1 MTREEEKIVALNN
14 YIHETSS
21 SGCEVVKENAF
32 IAGFEIADKTML
44 DRACEWLELRVSE
57 DFPVDTNECGMPFCE
72 SWIKAQEERIKA
84 MKEFITA
91 FRQAM
96 EGGAE

>member
-1 MTREEEKIVALNN
+1 MKREKEKIVALNN

-21 SGCEVVKENAF
+21 SGSEVVKENAF

-44 DRACEWLELRVSE
+44 DRACEWLKNRHNIEKCLGVLTSRTE
-57 DFPVDTNECGMPFCE
+57 DLAKV
-72 SWIKAQEERIKA
+72 
-84 MKEFITA
+84 

>member
-1 MTREEEKIVALNN
+1 MKREKEKIVALNN

-44 DRACEWLELRVSE
+44 DRACEWMNKVFFQNPFLTKKGIVSGKY
-57 DFPVDTNECGMPFCE
+57 DTME
-72 SWIKAQEERIKA
+72 
-84 MKEFITA
+84 EFITA

-96 EGGAE
+96 KGE

>member
-1 MTREEEKIVALNN
+1 MKLEKEKIVALNN

-21 SGCEVVKENAF
+21 SGCEAVKENAF
-32 IAGFEIADKTML
+32 IAGFEIANHTML
-44 DRACEWLELRVSE
+44 DKAVRWLEDNIDLYAM
-57 DFPVDTNECGMPFCE
+57 DTISARSGYHQIVLTRGFE
-72 SWIKAQEERIKA
+72 A
-84 MKEFITA
+84 A

>member
-1 MTREEEKIVALNN
+1 MKREKEKIVALNN

-44 DRACEWLELRVSE
+44 NRACEWLKSRLNYVE
-57 DFPVDTNECGMPFCE
+57 DYIGDLTVCSFDYDTIE
-72 SWIKAQEERIKA
+72 
-84 MKEFITA
+84 EFITA

-96 EGGAE
+96 EGE

>member
-1 MTREEEKIVALNN
+1 MKREKEKIVALNN

-44 DRACEWLELRVSE
+44 DRACEWLNKIFFQNPFLTKKGIVSGKY
-57 DFPVDTNECGMPFCE
+57 DTME
-72 SWIKAQEERIKA
+72 
-84 MKEFITA
+84 EFITA

>member
-1 MTREEEKIVALNN
+1 MKREKEKIVALNN

-21 SGCEVVKENAF
+21 SGSEVVKENAF
-32 IAGFEIADKTML
+32 IAGFEIADRTML
-44 DRACEWLELRVSE
+44 DRACEWLKENIDLYSYNAFNTKS
-57 DFPVDTNECGMPFCE
+57 DYCE
-72 SWIKAQEERIKA
+72 ITLTD
-84 MKEFITA
+84 EFETA

>member
-1 MTREEEKIVALNN
+1 MKREKEKIVALNN

-44 DRACEWLELRVSE
+44 DRACEWMNKVFFQNPFLTKKGIVSGKY
-57 DFPVDTNECGMPFCE
+57 DTME
-72 SWIKAQEERIKA
+72 
-84 MKEFITA
+84 EFITA

-96 EGGAE
+96 KGGAE

>member
-1 MTREEEKIVALNN
+1 MKREKEKIVALNN

-21 SGCEVVKENAF
+21 SGCEVLKENAF

-44 DRACEWLELRVSE
+44 DRACEWLKNNIDLYSE
-57 DFPVDTNECGMPFCE
+57 TAF
-72 SWIKAQEERIKA
+72 SIKSGYTEITLTDKFE
-84 MKEFITA
+84 TA

>member
-1 MTREEEKIVALNN
+1 MTREKEKIVALNN

-21 SGCEVVKENAF
+21 SGCEAVKENAF

-44 DRACEWLELRVSE
+44 DRACEWLSIYYPNIDRMGIE
-57 DFPVDTNECGMPFCE
+57 
-72 SWIKAQEERIKA
+72 
-84 MKEFITA
+84 EFITA

-96 EGGAE
+96 KGGAE